1 MFWYVQHLYWRNS
14 LLFLKKRCSFLLADI
29 GIFIDFLVLEKKKT
43 KMCRGFPSSKKM
55 KRNNPKNLIASFIK
69 FKSAKKDKIL
79 LECVVSTSTAKHI
92 LKSVLVTK
100 GKLKSDVNT
109 ISNLIRVEKYVDY
122 NIQIFH
128 LLWGLIWKILIGKYC
143 EDSAWAECLKLY
155 DKKKSSKWFCLVCQ
169 KIIAMITDSVVCERY
184 LKWNHL
190 SCTFLKKLP
199 KLDIAKLNLKI
210 SIGNCAKW
218 SI

>member
-1 MFWYVQHLYWRNS
+1 M
-14 LLFLKKRCSFLLADI
+14 LADI

-43 KMCRGFPSSKKM
+43 KMCSVNSCRSSIFKKDQE
-55 KRNNPKNLIASFIK
+55 KQSEK
-69 FKSAKKDKIL
+69 FDCPVHQIQKCKKDKIL
-79 LECVVSTSTAKHI
+79 LECAVCTSTAKHI
-92 LKSVLVTK
+92 LKGVLVAK
-100 GKLKSDVNT
+100 RKLKSDVNT
-109 ISNLIRVEKYVDY
+109 ISDLIRDEKYVA
-122 NIQIFH
+122 NNVHIFH
-128 LLWGLIWKILIGKYC
+128 LLWCLIWKILIGKYC

-199 KLDIAKLNLKI
+199 KRDIAKLNLKI
-210 SIGNCAKW
+210 SIGNRAKW

>member
-1 MFWYVQHLYWRNS
+1 MQ
-14 LLFLKKRCSFLLADI
+14 KI
-29 GIFIDFLVLEKKKT
+29 
-43 KMCRGFPSSKKM
+43 
-55 KRNNPKNLIASFIK
+55 
-69 FKSAKKDKIL
+69 DKIH
-79 LECVVSTSTAKHI
+79 LECVLTTSTAKYI
-92 LKSVLVTK
+92 LKGVLVIK

-109 ISNLIRVEKYVDY
+109 ISDLIRDEKYVDT
-122 NIQIFH
+122 NIHIFH

-155 DKKKSSKWFCLVCQ
+155 DKKKSSKWFCLICQ

-210 SIGNCAKW
+210 SIGNRAKW